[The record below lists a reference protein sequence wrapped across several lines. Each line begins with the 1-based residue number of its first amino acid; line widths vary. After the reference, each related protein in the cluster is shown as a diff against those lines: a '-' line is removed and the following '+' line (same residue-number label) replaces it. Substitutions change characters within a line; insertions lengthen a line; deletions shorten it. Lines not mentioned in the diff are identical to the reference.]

1 MKLTLALATGAAA
14 SGNMNGPYTVSSG
27 AGKTGVAFNSDYAS
41 KGHEYFDVYSPELA
55 TQYARRRRA
64 AATIPRD
71 AIAADHGEH
80 PGPAASSDSGPR
92 AASQAI
98 TGYEMDM
105 VMVSPLDA
113 PGQHPENDVSVPIN
127 WAYNHHYEAWMTG
140 KYSELRKIEHPD
152 PADLTF
158 HGSPKT
164 LELVEADGARDA
176 LGDVPSSQWFSEGNG
191 GESRKSFHGYP
202 DGYAQLIGSPDAWH
216 IEPMQI
222 DTRNRESG
230 RSHLKAG
237 SPYSGVLEC
246 PCTSR
251 YGGSVE
257 YYGEAAGTKAG
268 GALCEAGG
276 KNCHQ
281 FNATPRCAGPWNGE
295 PSASGGELLAMGNP
309 TFRFWFQE
317 YEPATATAKAS
328 HSDLPRYYYLTE
340 QNAGEYDIPAFRARR
355 PGDPGM
361 PGWPI
366 STSSADLHLTPGTSC
381 VGDCPGGPD
390 CECEHTITS
399 HFDVS
404 VYGEGDVAADKFDE
418 VGYVALPPCLWGS
431 KDEGLEPPVFLGE
444 DTPMFSITH
453 TWNTHVG
460 HTGQMASWQMRGV
473 PFAAT
478 A

>member
-55 TQYARRRRA
+55 TQYAEVFW
-64 AATIPRD
+64 TDMGKQPIPQ
-71 AIAADHGEH
+71 AIIDRFANKTM
-80 PGPAASSDSGPR
+80 ASTR
-92 AASQAI
+92 AI

-105 VMVSPLDA
+105 VMVSPLNA

-222 DTRNRESG
+222 DTRNRECGVRPEDVGNCTKFEAWLEPKQARSG
-230 RSHLKAG
+230 
-237 SPYSGVLEC
+237 P
-246 PCTSR
+246 
-251 YGGSVE
+251 
-257 YYGEAAGTKAG
+257 
-268 GALCEAGG
+268 
-276 KNCHQ
+276 
-281 FNATPRCAGPWNGE
+281 
-295 PSASGGELLAMGNP
+295 AS
-309 TFRFWFQE
+309 FRFWFQE

-340 QNAGEYDIPAFRARR
+340 QNAGEYDIPPAFRAPATGDPGHDARR
-355 PGDPGM
+355 PVSRRATTRTLAGM

-399 HFDVS
+399 HFSMSNASMIYAGGHCHAPACISIELYKNDTGTPELLCRQVS

-453 TWNTHVG
+453 TWNTYVG

>member
-27 AGKTGVAFNSDYAS
+27 AGKTGVARS
-41 KGHEYFDVYSPELA
+41 A
-55 TQYARRRRA
+55 T
-64 AATIPRD
+64 
-71 AIAADHGEH
+71 
-80 PGPAASSDSGPR
+80 
-92 AASQAI
+92 
-98 TGYEMDM
+98 MDM

-113 PGQHPENDVSVPIN
+113 PGQHPENDVRAHQLGLQPP
-127 WAYNHHYEAWMTG
+127 
-140 KYSELRKIEHPD
+140 LRGVDDGQVQRAPEDRAD

-222 DTRNRESG
+222 DTRATASAASG

-281 FNATPRCAGPWNGE
+281 F
-295 PSASGGELLAMGNP
+295 
-309 TFRFWFQE
+309 RFWFQE

-340 QNAGEYDIPAFRARR
+340 QNAGEYDIPPAFRA
-355 PGDPGM
+355 PGDPEIPGM

-399 HFDVS
+399 HFSMSNASMIYAGGHCHAPACISIELYKNDTGTPELLCRQVS

-418 VGYVALPPCLWGS
+418 VGYALPPCLWGS

-460 HTGQMASWQMRGV
+460 HTGQMALADALACPSRPPRGGV
-473 PFAAT
+473 PSVSVAA
-478 A
+478 ARPKSRAVAPLNRRPNRRNPPV

>member
-41 KGHEYFDVYSPELA
+41 KGHEYFD
-55 TQYARRRRA
+55 
-64 AATIPRD
+64 
-71 AIAADHGEH
+71 
-80 PGPAASSDSGPR
+80 
-92 AASQAI
+92 AI

-105 VMVSPLDA
+105 VMVSPLNA

-140 KYSELRKIEHPD
+140 KYSELRKIEHR
-152 PADLTF
+152 TRR
-158 HGSPKT
+158 T
-164 LELVEADGARDA
+164 
-176 LGDVPSSQWFSEGNG
+176 
-191 GESRKSFHGYP
+191 SRST
-202 DGYAQLIGSPDAWH
+202 
-216 IEPMQI
+216 I
-222 DTRNRESG
+222 DTRNRECGVRPEDVGNCTKFEAWLEPKQARSG

-309 TFRFWFQE
+309 TC
-317 YEPATATAKAS
+317 AS
-328 HSDLPRYYYLTE
+328 STY
-340 QNAGEYDIPAFRARR
+340 AGGLQCCGHKRILLDADQ
-355 PGDPGM
+355 DPGR
-361 PGWPI
+361 
-366 STSSADLHLTPGTSC
+366 TSC
-381 VGDCPGGPD
+381 
-390 CECEHTITS
+390 
-399 HFDVS
+399 
-404 VYGEGDVAADKFDE
+404 
-418 VGYVALPPCLWGS
+418 
-431 KDEGLEPPVFLGE
+431 
-444 DTPMFSITH
+444 
-453 TWNTHVG
+453 
-460 HTGQMASWQMRGV
+460 
-473 PFAAT
+473 AT
-478 A
+478 T